1 MVAVLS
7 NAPNSSQFVADPIFK
22 SANARQQFADSQVL
36 SNPSFGPED
45 GFVGVDGA
53 KAFGVSAR
61 EAPALEAS
69 SQPDEPA
76 MPDSRNTD
84 AFDEPARQDD
94 LQRITELEAALAA
107 QQTEKD
113 AEIERA
119 KAQAFA
125 EGQAQ
130 GQQEAKQMLEME
142 NASAGAQRSIEL
154 SDMLGELIGDA
165 QRHLIHHQDLFDP
178 LKTLALSLAEH
189 IARRELTL
197 SDAALSAFI
206 EGAIADINPLHLNEL
221 VIHVSNDWFERLQQP
236 ELAEIFNEY
245 TLRRD
250 DTLQPGSV
258 RLAVEDSSIDDFI
271 EHRVSQLSEQ
281 ILASTPPLPQA
292 IASSDH
298 EVADMADMADMAGSA
313 NPDIVSAEFD
323 DQGTIIQGDYSEVD
337 DIFFQRPEED

>member
-1 MVAVLS
+1 MVAALS
-7 NAPNSSQFVADPIFK
+7 SAPNSSQFVADPIFK
-22 SANARQQFADSQVL
+22 SASARQHFADSRAL
-36 SNPSFGPED
+36 ANPSYGPED

-53 KAFGVSAR
+53 KALGFAA
-61 EAPALEAS
+61 EMAPAADAP

-76 MPDSRNTD
+76 TSDSGSVD
-84 AFDEPARQDD
+84 VQDGPSSQND
-94 LQRITELEAALAA
+94 LQRITELEAALAG
-107 QQTEKD
+107 QQTEKE

-130 GQQEAKQMLEME
+130 GQQEAKQMLEIE
-142 NASAGAQRSIEL
+142 GANAGAQRAIEL
-154 SDMLGELIGDA
+154 SDMLGELMSDA
-165 QRHLIHHQDLFDP
+165 RRHLIQHQDLFDP
-178 LKTLALSLAEH
+178 LKRLALSLAEH

-197 SDAALSAFI
+197 SDESLSAFI
-206 EGAIADINPLHLNEL
+206 EGAIAEINPLHLNEL
-221 VIHVSNDWFERLQQP
+221 VIHVSQDWFERLQQP

-250 DTLQPGSV
+250 DGLQPGSV

-281 ILASTPPLPQA
+281 LLGNTPPLPEPVA
-292 IASSDH
+292 PGDLESVDAYGPVDPGLASS
-298 EVADMADMADMAGSA
+298 
-313 NPDIVSAEFD
+313 EFD
-323 DQGTIIQGDYSEVD
+323 DEGAIIQGDYSEVD

>member
-7 NAPNSSQFVADPIFK
+7 SASKSSQFVADPIFK
-22 SANARQQFADSQVL
+22 SATARQQFADSHAL
-36 SNPSFGPED
+36 SNPRFGPED

-61 EAPALEAS
+61 VTPATEAPNE
-69 SQPDEPA
+69 PDEPA
-76 MPDSRNTD
+76 ALESGSVD
-84 AFDEPARQDD
+84 AHDGPARQDD
-94 LQRITELEAALAA
+94 IQRITELETALAA

-113 AEIERA
+113 ADIERA

-130 GQQEAKQMLEME
+130 GQKEAKQMLELE
-142 NASAGAQRSIEL
+142 NVSAGAQRSIEL

-165 QRHLIHHQDLFDP
+165 QRHLIQHQDLFDP
-178 LKTLALSLAEH
+178 LKALALSLAEH

-197 SDAALSAFI
+197 SDASLTAFI
-206 EGAIADINPLHLNEL
+206 QGAIAEINPLHLNEL
-221 VIHVSNDWFERLQQP
+221 VIHVSNDWFARLQQP
-236 ELAEIFNEY
+236 EFAEIFNEY

-250 DTLQPGSV
+250 DALQPGSV

-281 ILASTPPLPQA
+281 ILGSTPPLPQA
-292 IASSDH
+292 AVPGDH
-298 EVADMADMADMAGSA
+298 DVADVAGSLD
-313 NPDIVSAEFD
+313 PDFVSSELD
-323 DQGTIIQGDYSEVD
+323 DQGAIIQGDYSEVD

>member
-7 NAPNSSQFVADPIFK
+7 SAPNSSQFVADPIFK
-22 SANARQQFADSQVL
+22 SASARQQFADSQVL
-36 SNPSFGPED
+36 SNPSVGPED

-53 KAFGVSAR
+53 KAFGVSAQV
-61 EAPALEAS
+61 APAPEAS
-69 SQPDEPA
+69 SQPDEPS
-76 MPDSRNTD
+76 MPDSRNAD
-84 AFDEPARQDD
+84 ALDEPARQDN

-130 GQQEAKQMLEME
+130 GQQEAKQALEME
-142 NASAGAQRSIEL
+142 NASAGAERSIEL

-197 SDAALSAFI
+197 SDESLSAFI
-206 EGAIADINPLHLNEL
+206 QGAIAEINPLHLNEL

-281 ILASTPPLPQA
+281 LLGHVPPLPET
-292 IASSDH
+292 IAPGDYKPADDAGPSDPDFVSS
-298 EVADMADMADMAGSA
+298 
-313 NPDIVSAEFD
+313 EFD
-323 DQGTIIQGDYSEVD
+323 DQGAIIRADYSEVD
-337 DIFFQRPEED
+337 DIFFRRPEED